1 MKNLP
6 FLRIPLNMIRRA
18 NLQQKLIV
26 LISCT
31 MLGLLLYCFIVFVI
45 TSKKNAREDLDAY
58 LRNSYYLRKEQL
70 DSYLARLDYTAYSI
84 MFSNWV
90 QRLMV
95 IDRVASFAEFQEY
108 QRNAT
113 HFLSSLSSVN
123 DDLSFVLLSDS
134 LMVWS
139 NNSLH
144 YNLQYDITKQPW
156 FGELTMHELTARK
169 KYIEYGK
176 SELFADLGSRWSMTL
191 YYPVIS
197 YYNFSL
203 LGYLAVNVTG
213 KNLNFLLAD
222 GGREE
227 LIKLRDR
234 EGNTIL
240 SNMLEEK
247 GPELP
252 APGWLL
258 LTEFLM
264 DGQWAIDIYIR
275 TSANPFSGLGSLNLV
290 FLLLIPII
298 VLFIMIIM
306 AFSRYLTNPIVK
318 CKKAMLEIRN
328 RNFGLTLDNPYD
340 DEIGEL
346 ISGFNAMSGELA
358 LLLKKNAEINALRR
372 KAEIDMLQQ
381 RVDPHFLYNT
391 LEIVNALILNGQ
403 NAGAVRVCELLGKMY
418 HYNLMNRK
426 WVSLREECEY
436 VKNYLNILKH
446 RMRNLSVVWNTDED
460 ALNTDIL
467 KLILQPLVENAVRHG
482 LSPRQADA
490 CLTVEIRCQGE
501 KTAIRIMDNGSGIE
515 TENLTAIE
523 KTLTAIRHGVV
534 PDSPHIGIP
543 NVYQRL
549 CLEYGD
555 AMEFSIESRLNL
567 GTKVLITVPRRIG
580 QNETRIVFCDA

>member
-6 FLRIPLNMIRRA
+6 FLRIPLKLIRRA

-134 LMVWS
+134 VMVWS

-156 FGELTMHELTARK
+156 FGELTDRK
-169 KYIEYGK
+169 KYVEYGK
-176 SELFADLGSRWSMTL
+176 SELFADLGNRWSMTL

-197 YYNFSL
+197 YYNFTR
-203 LGYLAVNVTG
+203 LGYLAINVTG
-213 KNLNFLLAD
+213 KNLNFLFE
-222 GGREE
+222 GSGREE
-227 LIKLRDR
+227 LITIHDH

-240 SNMLEEK
+240 SNIPMGNGL
-247 GPELP
+247 ELP

-258 LTEFLM
+258 LTESLM
-264 DGQWAIDIYIR
+264 NGQWTIDIFIR

-328 RNFGLTLDNPYD
+328 RHFGLTLDNPYD

-381 RVDPHFLYNT
+381 KVDPHFLYNT
-391 LEIVNALILNGQ
+391 LEIINALILNGQ
-403 NAGAVRVCELLGKMY
+403 YAGAVRVCELLGKMY

-436 VKNYLNILKH
+436 VKSYLKILKH

-490 CLTVEIRCQGE
+490 CLTVEISRQGE

-515 TENLTAIE
+515 AENLAEIG
-523 KTLTAIRHGVV
+523 KTLAAIRHGVV

-549 CLEYGD
+549 RLEYGD
-555 AMEFSIESRLNL
+555 AMEFSIESRVNL
-567 GTKVLITVPRRIG
+567 GTQVLITVPRRTG
-580 QNETRIVFCDA
+580 QNEARIVFCGA